1 MTLMEIIVLSLGA
14 LLAEN
19 FVFARLLGID
29 PMMSA
34 SKGTSGTLGLSTAVA
49 AVMVM
54 ASVLLW
60 PVERL
65 LLALHIPY
73 MQTVAFVLVL
83 SGLVP
88 LVGFLLNRF
97 APAMVAGL
105 GAAMPRIA
113 LNTAVLGIALLSAR
127 EGLGFMDSVKA
138 GLAAALGF
146 TMATVLFASIREKVD
161 IRSDCPKAFE
171 GLPIALVS
179 AGLLALAFMGFQG
192 LRV

>member
-29 PMMSA
+29 PMMRA
-34 SKGTSGTLGLSTAVA
+34 SKGTSGALGLSAAVA
-49 AVMVM
+49 AVMVT
-54 ASVLLW
+54 ASALLW

-65 LLALHIPY
+65 LLALKLPY
-73 MQTVAFVLVL
+73 MQTVTFMLVL
-83 SGLVP
+83 SGLIP
-88 LVGFLLNRF
+88 LIGFLLGRL
-97 APAMVAGL
+97 APTLKAGL

-113 LNTAVLGIALLSAR
+113 LNSAVLGIAMLSAR

-138 GLAAALGF
+138 GLSAALGF
-146 TMATVLFASIREKVD
+146 TVAAVLFASIREKVD